1 MTLSQNMVGISEK
14 CRKNKRRKRRGR
26 PKLKPGER
34 MTVRREVG
42 LRPKEARLLDS
53 LAKEAG
59 KTFNAWA
66 REILLSAAGQ

>member
-1 MTLSQNMVGISEK
+1 MSSTLVYDFSDG
-14 CRKNKRRKRRGR
+14 KNKGRRKRGR
-26 PKLKPGER
+26 PKLRPGER
-34 MTVRREVG
+34 MVVRREVG

-66 REILLSAAGQ
+66 REILLAAAGE